1 MSRQTISFEDS
12 SSSRVADFPSRFS
25 SAKDLATTSSAPGAP
40 AEEEGEEEEEDN
52 ERKEKEERGFL
63 GRPRERLRNICVPK
77 KSRQNFPV
85 LLLLLFLLHKSC
97 KKVNFLFR
105 VFVSLSFPKKEGLRL
120 LLIILLAHF
129 VALERRRRR
138 RCTPPPLLLLPPRS
152 RCDP

>member
-40 AEEEGEEEEEDN
+40 AEEEDN

-105 VFVSLSFPKKEGLRL
+105 VFVSLSFPKKKGLRL

>member
-63 GRPRERLRNICVPK
+63 GRPRERLRNMRPK
-77 KSRQNFPV
+77 EKPKLSR
-85 LLLLLFLLHKSC
+85 S
-97 KKVNFLFR
+97 
-105 VFVSLSFPKKEGLRL
+105 SSSFSSPQKL
-120 LLIILLAHF
+120 
-129 VALERRRRR
+129 
-138 RCTPPPLLLLPPRS
+138 
-152 RCDP
+152 

>member
-63 GRPRERLRNICVPK
+63 GRRERLRNICVPK

-85 LLLLLFLLHKSC
+85 LLLLFLLHKSC

-120 LLIILLAHF
+120 PLIILLAHF

>member
-40 AEEEGEEEEEDN
+40 AEEEEGEEEEEEEEEEDN

-85 LLLLLFLLHKSC
+85 LLLLLLLCLLH
-97 KKVNFLFR
+97 
-105 VFVSLSFPKKEGLRL
+105 
-120 LLIILLAHF
+120 
-129 VALERRRRR
+129 
-138 RCTPPPLLLLPPRS
+138 
-152 RCDP
+152 

>member
-63 GRPRERLRNICVPK
+63 GRPRERLRNIFASQRKAAKTFPFFFFFFFFSTKAVK
-77 KSRQNFPV
+77 KSTFCV
-85 LLLLLFLLHKSC
+85 
-97 KKVNFLFR
+97 
-105 VFVSLSFPKKEGLRL
+105 
-120 LLIILLAHF
+120 
-129 VALERRRRR
+129 
-138 RCTPPPLLLLPPRS
+138 
-152 RCDP
+152 

>member
-63 GRPRERLRNICVPK
+63 GRRERLLRNMRPK
-77 KSRQNFPV
+77 EKPKLSR
-85 LLLLLFLLHKSC
+85 S
-97 KKVNFLFR
+97 
-105 VFVSLSFPKKEGLRL
+105 SSSFSSPQKL
-120 LLIILLAHF
+120 
-129 VALERRRRR
+129 
-138 RCTPPPLLLLPPRS
+138 
-152 RCDP
+152 

>member
-63 GRPRERLRNICVPK
+63 GRRERLRNMRPK
-77 KSRQNFPV
+77 EKPKLSR
-85 LLLLLFLLHKSC
+85 S
-97 KKVNFLFR
+97 
-105 VFVSLSFPKKEGLRL
+105 SSSFSSPQKL
-120 LLIILLAHF
+120 
-129 VALERRRRR
+129 
-138 RCTPPPLLLLPPRS
+138 
-152 RCDP
+152 